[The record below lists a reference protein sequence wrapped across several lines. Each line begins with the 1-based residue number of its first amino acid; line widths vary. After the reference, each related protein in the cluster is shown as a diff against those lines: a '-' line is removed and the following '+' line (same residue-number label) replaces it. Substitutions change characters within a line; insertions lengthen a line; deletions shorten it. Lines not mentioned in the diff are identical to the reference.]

1 MRDAG
6 ATASGV
12 RPPPR
17 HLGRHLEI
25 RSLAPRRLQ
34 TPFFTSGRIFLALAV
49 ATFGSARTAT
59 AEVSFGTPYL
69 DAVSR
74 LGTQA
79 LTTLVL
85 VIGVTAFAVVTAI
98 ALVRTRNRA
107 ATEQQSSRAEI
118 ASLHSDVDRLAA
130 LLMSEPQVLVVW
142 TAGLGEP
149 EVIGEVSFIAPA
161 LAPHDILAYGQWLSP
176 ELAGALGDA
185 IDRLRVKGEAFA
197 LLLTTLL
204 GRHVEAEGRPI
215 GGFAVMKLRNVTG
228 IKRDLAESSVRAQ
241 KLQNEAD
248 ALRSLVEML
257 PTPVWMRDGAGQ
269 LTLVNA
275 AYARAVDAT
284 GPVAAVAQHTEL
296 LGRAERE
303 AITRTLDTG
312 SAFAGRLPAI
322 MAGARRSMDVL
333 ELPVAQGRVGIA
345 IDATEAERLHA
356 ELDHIQADHRRTLDH
371 LATGVAVFGA
381 DRRLDFYNTAYRTL
395 WDLDAE
401 FLADGPSDS
410 QVLDRLRA
418 ARRLPE
424 QQDFRQWKLNLHKA
438 YHSTASETSEWH
450 LPDRRTLRVVTTPN
464 PEGGVT
470 YLFTDITERLELERR
485 ADALT
490 RVQGETLDNLAEAV
504 SVFGSDGRLRLFNP
518 AFATSWKLTPDVLSL
533 RPHIEQVIDL
543 CRPLY
548 RDETTWQALRA
559 AVTALDNRDPRA
571 GRIERGDGCVMDFAT
586 VPLPDGATLVTFHD
600 VTDSVNVERALLER
614 NEALIAADELK
625 LDFVHHVSYELRSP
639 LTNII
644 GFAHFL
650 GDQTTGPLNDKQT
663 EYLGYITVSTNA
675 LLAIINNILDLATID
690 AGAMT
695 LNVGSVDIRATMEA
709 AAEGVQDRVVQNDL
723 VLDLRADPTIGGFTA
738 DGRRIRQILFN
749 LLANAIGFSPPG
761 GRVTLA
767 AERTADAVVF
777 TVSDQGPGIPPELT
791 DKVFDWFESD
801 PRGSGHRG
809 AGLGLSIV
817 RSFVELHGGTVR
829 IDTAIGQGTTVV
841 CIFPL
846 VTTAVARTAAE

>member
-1 MRDAG
+1 MRDEG
-6 ATASGV
+6 ATRSGD
-12 RPPPR
+12 RRPPR
-17 HLGRHLEI
+17 HLGRERPLLLV
-25 RSLAPRRLQ
+25 S
-34 TPFFTSGRIFLALAV
+34 V
-49 ATFGSARTAT
+49 A
-59 AEVSFGTPYL
+59 SFGTASPAAAEVPFGTNYI
-69 DAVSR
+69 DAVAR
-74 LGTQA
+74 LGTQE
-79 LTTLVL
+79 LTTLVVL
-85 VIGVTAFAVVTAI
+85 IGVLAFAVVTAI

-107 ATEQQSSRAEI
+107 AVDRQRADATI

-142 TAGLGEP
+142 TAGFGEP
-149 EVIGEVSFIAPA
+149 EVIGEVSFIAPT
-161 LAPHDILAYGQWLSP
+161 LAPHDILSCEQWLSP
-176 ELAGALGDA
+176 ELGGALCDA
-185 IDRLRVKGEAFA
+185 IERLRVKGEAFA
-197 LLLTTLL
+197 LLLTTIQ

-228 IKRDLAESSVRAQ
+228 IKRDLAESSVRCQ
-241 KLQNEAD
+241 KLQNDAD

-257 PTPVWMRDGAGQ
+257 PAPVWMRDPAGQ
-269 LTLVNA
+269 LVLVNP
-275 AYARAVDAT
+275 AYARAVEAGDPAT
-284 GPVAAVAQHTEL
+284 AVAKRIEL
-296 LGRAERE
+296 LGRSERD

-312 SAFAGRLPAI
+312 SGYAGRVTAI
-322 MAGARRSMDVL
+322 MAGARRSLDVL
-333 ELPVAQGRVGIA
+333 ELPVAQGRVGVA
-345 IDATEAERLHA
+345 IDVTEAERLRS
-356 ELDHIQADHRRTLDH
+356 EFDHIRAAHRRTLDH

-381 DRRLDFYNTAYRTL
+381 DRRLSFFNTAYRTL
-395 WDLDAE
+395 WDLDPE
-401 FLADGPSDS
+401 FLAEAPSDS
-410 QVLDRLRA
+410 AVLDRLRA

-424 QQDFRQWKLNLHKA
+424 QQDFRQWKMNLHRA
-438 YHSTASETSEWH
+438 YTSTESETHDWH
-450 LPDRRTLRVVTTPN
+450 LPDRRTMRVVTTPN

-504 SVFGSDGRLRLFNP
+504 SVYGSDGRLRLFNP
-518 AFATSWKLTPDVLSL
+518 AFAKSWKLAPDLLSG

-548 RDETTWQALRA
+548 RDEATWHALRA
-559 AVTALDNRDPRA
+559 AVTGLDRRDTSS
-571 GRIERGDGCVMDFAT
+571 GRIERSDGCVMDYAT

-650 GDQTTGPLNDKQT
+650 GDQSTGPLNDKQA

-695 LNVGSVDIRATMEA
+695 LNLGAVDIRATMEA

-723 VLDLRADPTIGGFTA
+723 VLELRAAPSIGAFTA
-738 DGRRIRQILFN
+738 DGRRLRQILFN
-749 LLANAIGFSPPG
+749 LLSNAIGFSPAG
-761 GRVTLA
+761 GRVILA
-767 AERTADAVVF
+767 AERGPEAVVF
-777 TVSDQGPGIPPELT
+777 SVSDQGPGIPPELA

-829 IDTAIGQGTTVV
+829 IESTIGQGTTVM

-846 VTTAVARTAAE
+846 VTAAARTAAE

>member
-1 MRDAG
+1 MQ
-6 ATASGV
+6 TAAA
-12 RPPPR
+12 
-17 HLGRHLEI
+17 EI
-25 RSLAPRRLQ
+25 
-34 TPFFTSGRIFLALAV
+34 PFGK
-49 ATFGSARTAT
+49 
-59 AEVSFGTPYL
+59 PYL
-69 DAVSR
+69 DAFSH
-74 LGTQA
+74 LGTQE

-85 VIGVTAFAVVTAI
+85 VIGITAFAVVTAI

-107 ATEQQSSRAEI
+107 AAEQQGSRAQI

-142 TAGLGEP
+142 TAGFGEP
-149 EVIGEVSFIAPA
+149 EVIGEVSFIAPT
-161 LAPHDILAYGQWLSP
+161 LAPHDILAYDQWLSP
-176 ELAGALGDA
+176 ELAASLGDA
-185 IDRLRVKGEAFA
+185 IERLRVKGEAFA
-197 LLLTTLL
+197 LLLTTVL

-228 IKRDLAESSVRAQ
+228 IKRDLAESSVRCQ

-248 ALRSLVEML
+248 ALRSVVEAL
-257 PTPVWMRDGAGQ
+257 PAPVWMRNAAGQ
-269 LTLVNA
+269 LVLVNA
-275 AYARAVDAT
+275 AYARAVEAADPAT
-284 GPVAAVAQHTEL
+284 AVARHVEL
-296 LGRAERE
+296 LGRSERE

-312 SAFAGRLPAI
+312 SGYAGRLPAI
-322 MAGARRSMDVL
+322 MAGARRTLDVL
-333 ELPVAQGRVGIA
+333 ELPVAQGRVGVA
-345 IDATEAERLHA
+345 IDATEAERLRN
-356 ELDHIQADHRRTLDH
+356 ELDHIQASHRRTLDH

-381 DRRLDFYNTAYRTL
+381 DRRLTFYNTAYRTL
-395 WDLDAE
+395 WDLEAD
-401 FLADGPSDS
+401 FLAEAPSDS
-410 QVLDRLRA
+410 QVLDRLRG

-424 QQDFRQWKLNLHKA
+424 QQDFRQWKMNLHKA
-438 YHSTASETSEWH
+438 YTSTESETYDWH
-450 LPDRRTLRVVTTPN
+450 LPDRRTMRVVTTPN

-490 RVQGETLDNLAEAV
+490 RVQGETLDNLAESV
-504 SVFGSDGRLRLFNP
+504 SVFGSDGRLRLYNP
-518 AFATSWKLTPDVLSL
+518 AFAKSWKLSADVLAG

-548 RDETTWQALRA
+548 RDETTWQTLRG
-559 AVTALDNRDPRA
+559 AVTALDKRDPGA
-571 GRIERGDGCVMDFAT
+571 GRIERSDGCVMDFAT

-650 GDQTTGPLNDKQT
+650 GDQSTGPLNDKQA

-695 LNVGSVDIRATMEA
+695 LNLGSVDIRATMEA

-723 VLDLRADPTIGGFTA
+723 VLDLRAHPAIGAFTA
-738 DGRRIRQILFN
+738 DGRRLRQILFN
-749 LLANAIGFSPPG
+749 LLSNAIGFSPAG

-767 AERTADAVVF
+767 AERNQDAVVF
-777 TVSDQGPGIPPELT
+777 SVSDEGPGIPPELT

-829 IDTAIGQGTTVV
+829 IESTIGQGTTVM

-846 VTTAVARTAAE
+846 VTTAARSAAE

>member
-1 MRDAG
+1 MPAISIAALLLGADHTAAAG
-6 ATASGV
+6 
-12 RPPPR
+12 
-17 HLGRHLEI
+17 LLD
-25 RSLAPRRLQ
+25 
-34 TPFFTSGRIFLALAV
+34 
-49 ATFGSARTAT
+49 
-59 AEVSFGTPYL
+59 GTPL
-69 DAVSR
+69 DAASR
-74 LGTQA
+74 LGVQA
-79 LTTLVL
+79 LATLVL
-85 VIGVTAFAVVTAI
+85 LIGVVAFAVVTAI
-98 ALVRTRNRA
+98 ALLRTRSRA
-107 ATEQQSSRAEI
+107 AAEQQIARATI
-118 ASLHSDVDRLAA
+118 AGLHSDIDRLAA

-142 TAGLGEP
+142 TAGFGEP
-149 EVIGEVSFIAPA
+149 EVIGEVSYIAPT
-161 LAPHDILAYGQWLSP
+161 LAPHDILAYDQWLSP

-185 IDRLRVKGEAFA
+185 IERLRVKGEAFA
-197 LLLTTLL
+197 LLLTTIQ

-228 IKRDLAESSVRAQ
+228 IKRDLAESSVRCQ

-257 PTPVWMRDGAGQ
+257 PAPVWMRDTAGQ
-269 LTLVNA
+269 LVLVNA
-275 AYARAVDAT
+275 AYARAVEASDPAT
-284 GPVAAVAQHTEL
+284 AVARHVEL
-296 LGRAERE
+296 LGRAERD

-312 SAFAGRLPAI
+312 SGYAGRVTAI
-322 MAGARRSMDVL
+322 MAGARRSLDVL
-333 ELPVAQGRVGIA
+333 ELPVAQGRVGVA
-345 IDATEAERLHA
+345 IDATEAERLRS
-356 ELDHIQADHRRTLDH
+356 ELDHIKAAHRRTFDH

-381 DRRLDFYNTAYRTL
+381 DRRLTFYNAAYRTL
-395 WDLDAE
+395 WDLEPDYLAE
-401 FLADGPSDS
+401 APSDS
-410 QVLDRLRA
+410 AVLDRLRA

-424 QQDFRQWKLNLHKA
+424 QQDFRQWKANLHRA
-438 YHSTASETSEWH
+438 YTSTESETHEWH

-504 SVFGSDGRLRLFNP
+504 SVYGSDGRLRLFNP
-518 AFATSWKLTPDVLSL
+518 AFATSWKLAPELLAS
-533 RPHIEQVIDL
+533 RPHVESVIEM

-548 RDETTWQALRA
+548 RDEATWHRLRT
-559 AVTALDNRDPRA
+559 AVTGLDRRDTTS
-571 GRIERGDGCVMDFAT
+571 GRIERSDGCVMDFAT

-614 NEALIAADELK
+614 NEALVAADELK

-650 GDQTTGPLNDKQT
+650 GDSSTGPLNEKQA

-695 LNVGSVDIRATMEA
+695 LNLGEVDIRATMEA

-723 VLDLRADPTIGGFTA
+723 VLELRAQPGIGAFTA
-738 DGRRIRQILFN
+738 DGRRLRQVLFN
-749 LLANAIGFSPPG
+749 LLSNAIGFSPPG
-761 GRVTLA
+761 GRVVLG
-767 AERTADAVVF
+767 AERTPEAVVF
-777 TVSDQGPGIPPELT
+777 SVMDEGPGIPPELT

-801 PRGSGHRG
+801 PRGSDHRG

-829 IDTAIGQGTTVV
+829 IDSAIGQGTTVM

-846 VTTAVARTAAE
+846 VTTAARSAAE